1 MDKGG
6 LIDMLKGK
14 IEKLKT
20 NIIRF
25 AGLVDNM
32 LRDTEK
38 CAYNRDHVIANN
50 IITNLEQLSN
60 RIEVENE
67 TLFIEFLALFQ
78 PEATDLRTVVSL
90 LKINNNLERIADHCV
105 NIAQRISVYTSIN
118 SFKNLKNMFGIVQK
132 MFKDTFSAFTSN
144 DTSILTA
151 VINQDKFVDKELKEL
166 TDEVINKMD
175 TYHSKCSNAIS
186 ALLIGRDL
194 ERIADLTTNIC
205 EDIIYMTEGEI
216 VKHKDSFYFAH

>member
-1 MDKGG
+1 
-6 LIDMLKGK
+6 MLKGK

-25 AGLVDNM
+25 AGLVDDM
-32 LRDTEK
+32 LHDAEK
-38 CAYNRDHVIANN
+38 CAYNRDHVVANN

-105 NIAQRISVYTSIN
+105 NIAQRISSYTSIN
-118 SFKNLKNMFGIVQK
+118 NFKNLKNMFGSVQE
-132 MFKDTFSAFTSN
+132 MFKDTFTAFASSETN
-144 DTSILTA
+144 NLT
-151 VINQDKFVDKELKEL
+151 VIINQDKFVDKELKEL
-166 TDEVINKMD
+166 TDEVINIMD
-175 TYHSKCSNAIS
+175 SYHSMSSNAIS

-194 ERIADLTTNIC
+194 ERIADLIVNIC
-205 EDIIYMTEGEI
+205 EDIIYMTKGDLI
-216 VKHKDSFYFAH
+216 KHNLISELNF

>member
-1 MDKGG
+1 
-6 LIDMLKGK
+6 MLKGK
-14 IEKLKT
+14 IEKLKA
-20 NIIRF
+20 NIFRF

-38 CAYNRDHVIANN
+38 CAYNRDHSIANN

-105 NIAQRISVYTSIN
+105 NIAQRISAYTSIN
-118 SFKNLKNMFGIVQK
+118 NFKNLKNMFSTVQR
-132 MFKDTFSAFTSN
+132 MFKDTFSAFTNNDPSN
-144 DTSILTA
+144 LNEI
-151 VINQDKFVDKELKEL
+151 INQDKFVDKELKEL
-166 TDEVINKMD
+166 TDEVINIMD
-175 TYHSKCSNAIS
+175 SCHSMSNNAIS

-194 ERIADLTTNIC
+194 ERIADLTVNIC
-205 EDIIYMTEGEI
+205 EDIIYMTEGDI
-216 VKHKDSFYFAH
+216 VKHSLYTTSKSHI